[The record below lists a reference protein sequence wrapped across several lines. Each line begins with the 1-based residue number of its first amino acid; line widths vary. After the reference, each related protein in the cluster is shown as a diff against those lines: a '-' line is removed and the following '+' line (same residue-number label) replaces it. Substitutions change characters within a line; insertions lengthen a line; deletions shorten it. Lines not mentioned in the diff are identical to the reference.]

1 MNLPSKLLLI
11 ATLSATA
18 LSFAASIPK
27 TILPDNV
34 VLCEPSTGCVI
45 QTLYGR
51 TYKVMATP
59 RFTVMVSV
67 SHEGIY
73 TRADVSVTNNT
84 DMPLSV
90 SPEDFRVEVVTPKPK
105 VLLYIP
111 PGQLTLPPAASVAPV
126 LPAAQKPLQ
135 APSQPAMTIMQ
146 ASTTSEATTG
156 TKTFTKAETQ
166 APESN
171 TSETAD
177 QSVADQQE
185 AAINIKAQQHLAATS
200 IPPNEATSGRVY
212 FESDKKAKLVNVVI
226 PIAGVVFEFPYA
238 MKGKLQ
244 DK

>member
-1 MNLPSKLLLI
+1 MNLPSKLLLT
-11 ATLSATA
+11 ATLSGTA
-18 LSFAASIPK
+18 SSFAASIPK

-34 VLCEPSTGCVI
+34 VLCEPSTGCVN

-67 SHEGIY
+67 SREGGY
-73 TRADVSVTNNT
+73 TRADVSVANT
-84 DMPLSV
+84 SGMPLNV

-105 VLLYIP
+105 VLLYVP
-111 PGQLTLPPAASVAPV
+111 PGQLTLPPAESAAPA
-126 LPAAQKPLQ
+126 LSAARKPLQ
-135 APSQPAMTIMQ
+135 APPQPAMTIMQ
-146 ASTTSEATTG
+146 ALTTSEATTD
-156 TKTFTKAETQ
+156 TKTETKAETQ

-177 QSVADQQE
+177 QLLADQQE
-185 AAINIKAQQHLAATS
+185 AASKIKVQQHLAATS

-212 FESDKKAKLVNVVI
+212 FERDKKAKLVNVVI

-238 MKGKLQ
+238 MKGKLP

>member
-1 MNLPSKLLLI
+1 MNLPSKLLVT
-11 ATLSATA
+11 ATLSAA
-18 LSFAASIPK
+18 ASSFAASIPK

-34 VLCEPSTGCVI
+34 VLCEPSTGCVN

-51 TYKVMATP
+51 TYKVIATP

-90 SPEDFRVEVVTPKPK
+90 SPEDFRVEVVAPKPK
-105 VLLYIP
+105 VLLYVP
-111 PGQLTLPPAASVAPV
+111 PGQLTLPPAQSVAPV
-126 LPAAQKPLQ
+126 PSAVEKPLQ

-146 ASTTSEATTG
+146 ALTTSEATTD
-156 TKTFTKAETQ
+156 TKAGTQ
-166 APESN
+166 VPDANS
-171 TSETAD
+171 SDAGD
-177 QSVADQQE
+177 QLQAYQQE
-185 AAINIKAQQHLAATS
+185 AVSRIKAQEHLAATS

-238 MKGKLQ
+238 MKGKLP

>member
-1 MNLPSKLLLI
+1 MNLPPKLLLI

-18 LSFAASIPK
+18 SSFAASIPK

-34 VLCEPSTGCVI
+34 VLCEPDAGCVS

-59 RFTVMVSV
+59 RFTVMISV

-90 SPEDFRVEVVTPKPK
+90 TPEDFRVEVVTPKPK
-105 VLLYIP
+105 VLLYVP
-111 PGQLTLPPAASVAPV
+111 PGQLTLPPAQSVVPV
-126 LPAAQKPLQ
+126 RSAAQKPLQ

-146 ASTTSEATTG
+146 ASNTSGATND
-156 TKTFTKAETQ
+156 TKAETQ
-166 APESN
+166 ASESN
-171 TSETAD
+171 SSITSDRQTDLQE
-177 QSVADQQE
+177 VAGK
-185 AAINIKAQQHLAATS
+185 IKAQQHLAATS

-212 FESDKKAKLVNVVI
+212 FESDKRAKLVNVVI
-226 PIAGVVFEFPYA
+226 PIAGVVFEFPYS
-238 MKGKLQ
+238 MKGKLP